1 MPAKKAPKAPAAKS
15 SSKSASAAK
24 PASKSV
30 KSSKESKPA
39 AKAKKPEPK
48 AIVKKKP
55 VTATDAGKAPSV
67 RRTRGKEAPAKA
79 APAPAP
85 AKPVVKA
92 APVAEEKYPPGF
104 AQKQKQRLLELKDA
118 LVDTMEGVAN
128 DTIRA
133 RAEGSE
139 ASAFGMHQAD
149 AGSDASDRD
158 FALTLLS
165 QEQDALYEIEEAL
178 KRIDAKTYGVC
189 EMCGKM
195 IPIARLDVRPY
206 ARYTVDCQEI
216 FEKEGRSHQQRR
228 NLGSLFGLGKDDDD
242 DDEEETVENE
252 RE

>member
-1 MPAKKAPKAPAAKS
+1 M
-15 SSKSASAAK
+15 
-24 PASKSV
+24 
-30 KSSKESKPA
+30 KSSKETKPA
-39 AKAKKPEPK
+39 AKPKKAEPK

-55 VTATDAGKAPSV
+55 VAAADSGKAPSV
-67 RRTRGKEAPAKA
+67 RRTRGKEVPEKA
-79 APAPAP
+79 APAPV
-85 AKPVVKA
+85 KPVVKA

-189 EMCGKM
+189 EMCSKM
-195 IPIARLDVRPY
+195 IPLARLEVRPF

-228 NLGSLFGLGKDDDD
+228 NLGSLFGLGKDDEDEDD
-242 DDEEETVENE
+242 EETVENE